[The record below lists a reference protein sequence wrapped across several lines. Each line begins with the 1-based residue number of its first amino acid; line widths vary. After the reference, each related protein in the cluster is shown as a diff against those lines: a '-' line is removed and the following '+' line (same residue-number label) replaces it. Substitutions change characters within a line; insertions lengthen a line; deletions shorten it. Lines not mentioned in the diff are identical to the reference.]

1 MQNQIKVI
9 HLSSLNIH
17 IHLNIHTMKAIINIK
32 RKSSVFS
39 YLNGHT
45 FEVKEILSSSVAVQ
59 IPSQIC
65 EGKFDTFEFI
75 FEEVIIVDI
84 DNEMQ
89 TAYDNQIWG
98 NDSYTYRNMLI
109 YCLINK
115 LKVSVVYNLMPKK

>member
-1 MQNQIKVI
+1 
-9 HLSSLNIH
+9 
-17 IHLNIHTMKAIINIK
+17 MKAIINIK
-32 RKSSVFS
+32 RKSSGFS

-45 FEVKEILSSSVAVQ
+45 FEVKEILSNLVAVQ

-65 EGKFDTFEFI
+65 EGKFNTCDFA

-84 DNEMQ
+84 DSEMQ

-98 NDSYTYRNMLI
+98 NDNYTYRNMLT